1 MTNTTEKFFAEV
13 DTLYNSRDKARR
25 EQADSW
31 LQAFQK
37 TSEAWAISNQ
47 VLRSPQLTP
56 ESEAAR
62 HFAAELLYQY
72 RSGPRLIVTQLCLS
86 LACLA
91 LQMPEW
97 QNVLH
102 QFTELYG
109 KNQETVNCLLE
120 FLKVLPEE
128 INTNN
133 RIPILDEDYRVRS
146 KQLLTDNSNEV
157 LQILLVYLQNSGT
170 NTDYQKKVFECF
182 HSWLQSGD
190 IAISSLKNNPFLGLS
205 FDALQ
210 SDDLYDIAVDVVCEI
225 IFETQEIPESM
236 PVIEQIYPRLLP
248 LREALKRAM
257 DEDNEDRVR
266 GYCRIFTHAGESY
279 LDLIVQHA
287 DDFRSIVESIVECT
301 AYHDTEIVRITF
313 YFWHR
318 LADTLYQPRHA
329 NIKDKFKD
337 IYSNLVDI
345 MIKHLHYPKDL
356 TTWSAE
362 KRDEFREF
370 RHVMGDVLKD
380 SCLISGSAE
389 CLSKP
394 FTTLARQ
401 LANSVNGTVDWQEI
415 EAPLFSLRAMGSE
428 VEDEE
433 DVYLPQIMQ
442 LLQQLPDHPKIR
454 YAATLVISRYS
465 YWTRHHP
472 QFIPYQLNFISS
484 GFDNEE
490 VSAAAALA
498 LKYLCK
504 DCSEL
509 LIEYLPQLH
518 HFYFNVTNTLHGI
531 DLFEVTE
538 AVSHVVAAVR
548 PAELLEALQMFCLP
562 IARYLHEFANKGSAA
577 TDKEI
582 RDACGEQLSSDKLE
596 QFSIIIRV
604 IADSRKETNT
614 IDVNS
619 GLVHPCI
626 TIIKD
631 LWPVFDL
638 LLVQFG
644 SDSHLSEILC
654 KCFKYCVVFYRISFR
669 PLLPDLM
676 ERLVTVFGQ
685 THLSCYLWVATKCVQ
700 EYSDDEGTEMT
711 MAMISFVE
719 RLSVTMFSLLN
730 GKKSAEIP
738 DVIEDYFRLNI
749 ALFESTPITFSQSA
763 VFLSVFQAGLT
774 CLTIQQHDALF
785 SIIVFFHK
793 LLNFRANP
801 KQKQKQKHSPGTP
814 TVPITSTSATEATL
828 NAALSIH
835 DSLWKQYVTSF
846 LENIFKGLMYTFP
859 RDIQHIEIHEILMFL
874 SKIYPLEC
882 QQRISEII
890 QNIQDS
896 NLTSEAKNGF
906 IRDYNSAIRGQD
918 WSRLRRI
925 SNDFI
930 AVFRRRYLAS
940 RQRRDNE

>member
-1 MTNTTEKFFAEV
+1 MTTDTTEKFLAEV
-13 DTLYNSRDKARR
+13 NTLYNSQDKARR

-31 LQAFQK
+31 LQAFRK
-37 TSEAWAISNQ
+37 TSEAWTIANQ

-62 HFAAELLYQY
+62 YFAAGTFRQKITLDLHQLDATARNNLRDSLLELLYQY
-72 RSGPRLIVTQLCLS
+72 RAGPRSIVTQLCLS

-91 LQMPEW
+91 LQMLEW

-109 KNQETVNCLLE
+109 KNPETVSCLLE
-120 FLKVLPEE
+120 FLKILPEE

-133 RIPILDEDYRVRS
+133 RIPISDEDYRVRS
-146 KQLLTDNSNEV
+146 RQLLTDNASEV
-157 LQILLVYLQNSGT
+157 LQMLLIYLQNSGT

-182 HSWLQSGD
+182 HSWLQSGE
-190 IAISSLKNNPFLGLS
+190 IAIDNLEKSPFLSLS

-210 SDDLYDIAVDVVCEI
+210 SDGLYDIAVDVVCEI
-225 IFETQEIPESM
+225 IYETREIPESM
-236 PVIEQIYPRLLP
+236 PIIEQIYPRLLP
-248 LREALKRAM
+248 LRTALKRAM
-257 DEDNEDRVR
+257 EEEDDDKVR

-279 LDLIVQHA
+279 LDLVVQHA
-287 DDFRSIVESIVECT
+287 DDFRSIVESIAECT
-301 AYHDTEIVRITF
+301 AYQDTEIVRITF

-356 TTWSAE
+356 STWSAE

-394 FTTLARQ
+394 FTTLTRQ
-401 LANSVNGTVDWQEI
+401 LTNGNTVDWQEI

-428 VEDEE
+428 IEDEE

-472 QFIPYQLNFISS
+472 EFIPYQLNFISS

-518 HFYFNVTNTLHGI
+518 PFYLNVTNTLRGI

-548 PAELLEALQMFCLP
+548 PAELLKALQMFCLP
-562 IARYLHEFANKGSAA
+562 IAQWLHEFANKGTSA
-577 TDKEI
+577 TEKEVRI
-582 RDACGEQLSSDKLE
+582 A
-596 QFSIIIRV
+596 F
-604 IADSRKETNT
+604 IADPRKETNT
-614 IDVNS
+614 VDVNA
-619 GLVHPCI
+619 GPVHPCI
-626 TIIKD
+626 TIIQE

-638 LLVQFG
+638 LLVHFG
-644 SDSHLSEILC
+644 SDSHLSESLC
-654 KCFKYCVVFYRISFR
+654 KCFKYCVVFYRIPFR

-676 ERLVTVFGQ
+676 ERLVTVFDQ
-685 THLSCYLWVATKCVQ
+685 TCLSCYLWVATKCVQ
-700 EYSDDEGTEMT
+700 EHCDAEGTEMS
-711 MAMISFVE
+711 MAMLSFVE

-730 GKKSAEIP
+730 GKKLADIL

-749 ALFESTPITFSQSA
+749 ALFENAPIAYSQSA
-763 VFLSVFQAGLT
+763 IFPTVFQAGIS
-774 CLTIQQHDALF
+774 CLSIQQPDALF
-785 SIIVFFHK
+785 AVIMLFNK
-793 LLNFRANP
+793 LLNFRED
-801 KQKQKQKHSPGTP
+801 QKQKLQRPP
-814 TVPITSTSATEATL
+814 ST
-828 NAALSIH
+828 IH
-835 DSLWKQYVTSF
+835 DTLWKQYGTSF
-846 LENIFKGLMYTFP
+846 LENIFKGLMYSFP
-859 RDIQHIEIHEILMFL
+859 RDLQHTEIHEILSSL
-874 SKIYPLEC
+874 SKLYPLEC
-882 QQRISEII
+882 QRWISEII
-890 QNIQDS
+890 QHLQDS
-896 NLTSEAKNGF
+896 NLTSESRSSF
-906 IRDYNSAIRGQD
+906 IKDYNLAIQEQD
-918 WSRLRRI
+918 WNKLRRAT
-925 SNDFI
+925 NDFI
-930 AVFRRRYLAS
+930 AIFRRRYLAS
-940 RQRRDNE
+940 RQRRDKD

>member
-1 MTNTTEKFFAEV
+1 MTTDTTEKFLAEV
-13 DTLYNSRDKARR
+13 NTLYNSQDKVRR

-31 LQAFQK
+31 LQAFRK
-37 TSEAWAISNQ
+37 TSEAWTIANQ

-56 ESEAAR
+56 QSEAAR
-62 HFAAELLYQY
+62 HFAAGTFRQKIILDLHQLDATARNNLRDSLLELLYQY
-72 RSGPRLIVTQLCLS
+72 RSGPRSIVTQLCIS

-109 KNQETVNCLLE
+109 KNPETVTCLLE
-120 FLKVLPEE
+120 FLKILPEE

-133 RIPILDEDYRVRS
+133 RIPISDKDYRVRS
-146 KQLLTDNSNEV
+146 RQLLTDNANEV
-157 LQILLVYLQNSGT
+157 LQMLLVYLQNSGT
-170 NTDYQKKVFECF
+170 NTDYQKKVFEC
-182 HSWLQSGD
+182 
-190 IAISSLKNNPFLGLS
+190 LS

-210 SDDLYDIAVDVVCEI
+210 SDELYDIAVDVVCGI
-225 IFETQEIPESM
+225 INETREIPESM
-236 PVIEQIYPRLLP
+236 PIIEQIYPRLLP
-248 LREALKRAM
+248 LRAALKSAM
-257 DEDNEDRVR
+257 EEEDDDKVR

-279 LDLIVQHA
+279 LDLVVQHA

-301 AYHDTEIVRITF
+301 AYQDTEIVRITF

-329 NIKDKFKD
+329 NIRDKFKD

-356 TTWSAE
+356 STWSAE

-394 FTTLARQ
+394 FATLSRQ
-401 LANSVNGTVDWQEI
+401 LSDSANGKTVDWQEI

-428 VEDEE
+428 IEDEE

-465 YWTRHHP
+465 YWTRFHP

-518 HFYFNVTNTLHGI
+518 PFYLNVTNTLRGI

-548 PAELLEALQMFCLP
+548 PAELLKALQMFCLP
-562 IARYLHEFANKGSAA
+562 IAQWLHEFANKGASA

-582 RDACGEQLSSDKLE
+582 RFACDKLE

-604 IADSRKETNT
+604 VADPKKETST
-614 IDVNS
+614 ADVNT

-626 TIIKD
+626 TIIQE

-638 LLVQFG
+638 LLVHFG
-644 SDSHLSEILC
+644 SDSHLSESLC
-654 KCFKYCVVFYRISFR
+654 KCFKYCVVFYRIPFR

-685 THLSCYLWVATKCVQ
+685 TFLSCYLWVATKCVQ
-700 EYSDDEGTEMT
+700 EHCDGEGTEMT
-711 MAMISFVE
+711 MAMLSFVE
-719 RLSVTMFSLLN
+719 RLSVSMFNLLN
-730 GKKSAEIP
+730 GKKPADIP
-738 DVIEDYFRLNI
+738 DVIEDYFRLNL
-749 ALFESTPITFSQSA
+749 ALFDAPITYSQSA
-763 VFLSVFQAGLT
+763 IFPSVFQAGIS
-774 CLTIQQHDALF
+774 CLSIQQPDALF
-785 SIIVFFHK
+785 AIILFFNR
-793 LLNFRANP
+793 LLNFREN
-801 KQKQKQKHSPGTP
+801 QKQQRSPSGVQTNVTITP
-814 TVPITSTSATEATL
+814 TSPTEASL
-828 NAALSIH
+828 SAASAIH
-835 DSLWKQYVTSF
+835 DTLWKQYGTSF

-859 RDIQHIEIHEILMFL
+859 RDIQHAEIHEILSAL
-874 SKIYPLEC
+874 SKLYPLEC
-882 QQRISEII
+882 KQWISEII
-890 QNIQDS
+890 QQLQDS
-896 NLTSEAKNGF
+896 NLTSEAKNSF
-906 IRDYNSAIRGQD
+906 IKDYNLAIQEQD
-918 WSRLRRI
+918 WNKLRRI
-925 SNDFI
+925 TNDFI
-930 AVFRRRYLAS
+930 AVFRRRHLAS
-940 RQRRDNE
+940 RQRRDKE